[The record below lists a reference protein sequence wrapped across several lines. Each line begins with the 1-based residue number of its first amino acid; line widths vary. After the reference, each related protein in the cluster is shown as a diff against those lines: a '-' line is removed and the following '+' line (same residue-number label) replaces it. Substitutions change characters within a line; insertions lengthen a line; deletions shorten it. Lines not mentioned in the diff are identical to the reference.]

1 MLIREK
7 LFAAAFALMLI
18 CSLSVTVRAQG
29 DDEDEGVANVNGLM
43 ARAAAQRLA
52 SADPVVRKQ
61 AAEELARLSANEQQ
75 KLVQG
80 YYMQEKN
87 ASVKLALAWALYR
100 TAKSEMLFAVVRDL
114 DSSRAAQAAGYL
126 RTLDTA
132 EPLYMFLGN
141 AKPRT
146 QVELLKVLADI
157 GDQTTLAQIKPL
169 AESQD
174 LKVSAAAQRA
184 ADAISERL
192 SQAQPEA
199 PQRPRQVGKA
209 GETSP

>member
-1 MLIREK
+1 MLNRGK
-7 LFAAAFALMLI
+7 LFAAAFAFMLL
-18 CSLSVTVRAQG
+18 CSLSFSVRAQ
-29 DDEDEGVANVNGLM
+29 DDETDAENTNGLM
-43 ARAAAQRLA
+43 ARAAAQRL
-52 SADPVVRKQ
+52 SSSDPVIRKQ

-87 ASVKLALAWALYR
+87 SSVKLALAWALYR
-100 TAKSEMLFAVVRDL
+100 MSKSEMLFAVVRDL
-114 DSSRAAQAAGYL
+114 DSSRAEQAARYL

-141 AKPRT
+141 ARPRT
-146 QVELLKVLADI
+146 LIELLKVLADL

-169 AESQD
+169 MDSQD

-184 ADAISERL
+184 TDAINERL
-192 SQAQPEA
+192 AQSQPEA
-199 PQRPRQVGKA
+199 PQRQRQVGRTS
-209 GETSP
+209 ETSP